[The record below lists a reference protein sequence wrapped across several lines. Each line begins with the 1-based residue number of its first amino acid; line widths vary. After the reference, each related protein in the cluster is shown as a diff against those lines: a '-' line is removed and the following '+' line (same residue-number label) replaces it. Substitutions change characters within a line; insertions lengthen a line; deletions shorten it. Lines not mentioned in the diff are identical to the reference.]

1 MSSLPASRLP
11 GDLPPLPPVLAF
23 LRSLW
28 NLNHALEVTSSDMLR
43 TIGVTAQQR
52 MVLRIVG
59 HVGRLTAGQLSG
71 LLHVHPGTL
80 SATLAR
86 LERRGLVTR
95 AREANDARRVVV
107 SLTPAGAAL
116 LATSEGLVESAAAA
130 ALERAGAECTA
141 HTLQTL
147 TLLTA
152 TLERASLRQAA
163 PAASS
168 EESVA

>member
-1 MSSLPASRLP
+1 MSSRPASRLS

-59 HVGRLTAGQLSG
+59 HVGRLTAGQLSA

-86 LERRGLVTR
+86 LERRGLVKR
-95 AREANDARRVVV
+95 AREADDARRVVV

-130 ALERAGAECTA
+130 ALERAGSESTER
-141 HTLQTL
+141 TLHTL

-152 TLERASLRQAA
+152 TLEEAGARRPEPTASAG
-163 PAASS
+163 
-168 EESVA
+168 

>member
-1 MSSLPASRLP
+1 MPPRPPIRPLPE
-11 GDLPPLPPVLAF
+11 LPPLPQVLAF

-59 HVGRLTAGQLSG
+59 HVGQLTAGQLSA

-86 LERRGLVTR
+86 LERRGLVAR
-95 AREANDARRVVV
+95 AREADDARRVVV
-107 SLTPAGAAL
+107 SLTPAGEAL

-130 ALERAGAECTA
+130 ALERAGSESTE

-152 TLERASLRQAA
+152 TLERTSGRPPA
-163 PAASS
+163 PATPA

>member
-1 MSSLPASRLP
+1 MSSRPAPRLP

-59 HVGRLTAGQLSG
+59 HVGRLTAGQLSAV
-71 LLHVHPGTL
+71 LHVYPGTL

-86 LERRGLVTR
+86 LERRGLVMR
-95 AREANDARRVVV
+95 AREADDARRVVV

-130 ALERAGAECTA
+130 ALERAGPESTD

-152 TLERASLRQAA
+152 ILGEGGERRTAPAA
-163 PAASS
+163 PAAS
-168 EESVA
+168 AG